1 MNTEQIIEQV
11 DNGYMT
17 ALDAYILLETRKK
30 ELEEVISSV
39 KEDAIEE
46 ARKLGTDNGAV
57 TYRDV
62 KLQKVASRA
71 SYSYTHIPSWIDK
84 KSELQNIEELAKLA
98 AKHGKPQADPD
109 SGEVIPP
116 AIVTYSKEGLS
127 IKPLK

>member
-1 MNTEQIIEQV
+1 MNTEQILKQV
-11 DNGYMT
+11 EYGEMSP
-17 ALDAYILLETRKK
+17 LDAYILFETLKK
-30 ELEEVISSV
+30 ELEEAVSTV

-57 TYRDV
+57 QYRDV

-84 KSELQNIEELAKLA
+84 KGELQNIEELAKLA

-127 IKPLK
+127 IKGQ

>member
-1 MNTEQIIEQV
+1 MNTEQILKQV
-11 DNGYMT
+11 EDGEMSP
-17 ALDAYILLETRKK
+17 LDAYILFETLKK
-30 ELEEVISSV
+30 ELEEAVSTV

-57 TYRDV
+57 QYRDV

-84 KSELQNIEELAKLA
+84 KGELQNIEELAKLA
-98 AKHGKPQADPD
+98 AKHGKPQAYPD

-127 IKPLK
+127 IKRS